1 MTFWNVFFGVF
12 SGIIA
17 GVIINL
23 TVVSIIKRNSQKQSI
38 DNLKFEIDYNIKKIS
53 KYYRLVPKTSI

>member
-23 TVVSIIKRNSQKQSI
+23 TIFSIIKRNSQKQSI
-38 DNLKFEIDYNIKKIS
+38 DNLKFEID
-53 KYYRLVPKTSI
+53 